1 MKFTSVTPF
10 ALAVAALALTP
21 SWAQVF
27 TIDTEDSTLS
37 FVGAKATRQH
47 SGGFESFAGTFTLE
61 DGDLST
67 LQLRVEVDTTSLWA
81 DVEDLQNHLKS
92 ADFFDVESHPTAT
105 FESISVSP
113 YGDLWM
119 VTGELG
125 LHGVT
130 SRVSFPVTVAVEGD
144 TLSATGSLDLFRYD
158 FGISPAG
165 RPGDLI
171 KNAVAVSFDV
181 TATAEED

>member
-1 MKFTSVTPF
+1 V
-10 ALAVAALALTP
+10 ALTP

-27 TIDTEDSTLS
+27 TIAAEESTLS
-37 FVGAKATRQH
+37 FVGAKATRNH
-47 SGGFESFAGTFTLE
+47 SGGFERFAGTFTLE

-67 LQLRVEVDTTSLWA
+67 LQLRVEIDTTSLWA

-105 FESISVSP
+105 FESVSVSP
-113 YGDLWM
+113 YGDQWM
-119 VTGELG
+119 VTGELD

-130 SRVSFPVTVAVEGD
+130 SRLSFPLSIQVERAD
-144 TLSATGSLDLFRYD
+144 LRAQASFDLFRYD
-158 FGISPAG
+158 FGISLAG

-181 TATAEED
+181 SATAEEE